1 MERRSPERHRGPHA
15 LGELPDWSP
24 ARHSPAIMCGFPLT
38 DSHAPIRF
46 ETHPSRYR
54 HWRLE
59 PEGRLAFLTLAVD
72 ETGGL
77 RPGYSLKLNS
87 YDLGVDIELAD
98 AVERLRFEHPE
109 VRCTVIR
116 SAMDRVFCSGAN
128 IYMLA
133 SSSHGFKVNF
143 CKFTNET
150 RLAIEDASALS
161 GQRTLAALAGT
172 CAGGGYELALAADE
186 MLLVDDGSSSVS
198 LPEVPLLG
206 VLPGT
211 GGLTRLVD
219 KRRVRRDRADVFS
232 TLAEGIRGRR
242 ALDWGLVDGLAPRS
256 RFEARVRDRAEALAA
271 SSPVAPPGASAGVE
285 LDPLEPEESGSR
297 LRYRHLELEFDRSAR
312 SAELTV
318 RAPEDPFPT
327 TAEGLRG
334 AGGSLWHLRLA
345 RELDDALCR
354 LRFNEAETGVI
365 LLRCAG
371 DPDAVREADERL
383 RALEG
388 AWLARESRYR
398 MARALRR
405 LDQTARSFFAVGE
418 SGERFIG
425 TFAELLLASDRSFL
439 CDDLDRPAG
448 VELTAL
454 NFGAYPMGNGLSRLE
469 TRFIGEPERV
479 EALRRRGAL
488 PAAAALEA
496 GLTTFAPDD
505 LDWDDEL
512 RLAIE
517 ERAGFSPDALT
528 GMEASLRFAGPETME
543 TRIFGRLSA
552 WQNWIFQRPNAMG
565 ERGALALYGKPR
577 RPAFDW
583 ERT

>member
-1 MERRSPERHRGPHA
+1 M
-15 LGELPDWSP
+15 DSP
-24 ARHSPAIMCGFPLT
+24 AP
-38 DSHAPIRF
+38 APIRF

-54 HWRLE
+54 HWELAT
-59 PEGRLAFLTLAVD
+59 EGRLASLTLAVD
-72 ETGGL
+72 ESGGL
-77 RPGYSLKLNS
+77 RPGYALKLNS

-150 RLAIEDASALS
+150 RLAIEDASSLS

-186 MLLVDDGSSSVS
+186 ILLVDDGSSSVS

-219 KRRVRRDRADVFS
+219 KRQVRRDRADVFS
-232 TLAEGIRGRR
+232 TRAEGIRGQR

-256 RFEARVRDRAEALAA
+256 RFEGRVRERAEALAE
-271 SSPVAPPGASAGVE
+271 SSPVPAPESGIE
-285 LDPLEPEESGSR
+285 LDPLGPEESEDR
-297 LRYRHLELEFDRSAR
+297 LRYRHVEVAFDRGER

-318 RAPEDPFPT
+318 RAPDEPFPA
-327 TAEGLRG
+327 TAEALRA

-371 DPDAVREADERL
+371 DPDAVREADDRL
-383 RALEG
+383 RSLDS
-388 AWLARESRYR
+388 AWLARESRFR

-418 SGERFIG
+418 SGERFTG
-425 TFAELLLASDRSFL
+425 TLAELLLASDRSFL
-439 CDDLDRPAG
+439 CDDLDSPAG

-469 TRFIGEPERV
+469 TRFVGEPQRV
-479 EALRRRGAL
+479 EALRRGGAPGGVL
-488 PAAAALEA
+488 PAAEALAA
-496 GLTTFAPDD
+496 GLATFAPDD

-517 ERAGFSPDALT
+517 ERARFSPDALT